1 MWSTSF
7 SFKSFNKFKVNLQCF
22 RFSSI
27 IIKKFDSKEKNPR
40 RGGQPMNP
48 THLPTAIRYI
58 LLLYETKYSREL
70 KQTTSLQFFY
80 RLSSTKFTLSTL
92 EYFVPY
98 TNTIYYLWR
107 KVRLSRFS
115 GQNINSWRQMLFWNL
130 NIHPILL

>member
-7 SFKSFNKFKVNLQCF
+7 SFKSFNKFKVNLECF

-48 THLPTAIRYI
+48 THLPTATRYI

-70 KQTTSLQFFY
+70 KHTISLQFFY
-80 RLSSTKFTLSTL
+80 RLFLTYSTL
-92 EYFVPY
+92 ECFVPY

-107 KVRLSRFS
+107 KVHLSRFS
-115 GQNINSWRQMLFWNL
+115 GQNINSWRQMLFWHL
-130 NIHPILL
+130 NIHSILL